1 MPLVRAKNKGG
12 MALKKL
18 TLILAMC
25 FIMLSFSGCQ
35 LSNLDSDNLMR
46 PPKASGDG
54 QAIQEAL
61 DRALGSGYVLRYP
74 RNGIHRSAIVRA
86 DFDGDEI
93 DEAVVFYRAAT
104 DAGGTRIA
112 LMDKTEE
119 TDVWTVVY
127 NSKGEGSEVERV
139 VLPDFDG
146 DGSAELIIG
155 WKTYTGSNI
164 IAAYIYS
171 EGQLTSV
178 PVTEPTSTFGVSS
191 SISYSELEAIDIDGD
206 KRDEL
211 LIASIDNINGLSS
224 VKMAEY
230 QTVSGA
236 GSLGVS
242 GEITLDSSITGFS
255 GSVSGKVAPDI
266 NGMYLGSYRGTA
278 KITTDLIVWDKEM
291 GGLSAPFVSLENQ
304 FVRTGDTSPQD
315 IDGDG
320 LIEFSADVEMPSFSV
335 ENSEKLYLTTW
346 FGYSPDLETLTEKKQ
361 TRIELPDKGY
371 AISFAD
377 DWVGKITAQR
387 NNDDEVY
394 FYSYDGEV
402 LGDELFRIKTF
413 SVEEWDELESEQDE
427 ESDYKYRS
435 LHTDSY
441 SVFAVLLSARAQ
453 SDGITYAEIERCF
466 MPLE

>member
-1 MPLVRAKNKGG
+1 

-18 TLILAMC
+18 TLILAMS
-25 FIMLSFSGCQ
+25 FMMLSLSGCQ

-61 DRALGSGYVLRYP
+61 DTALGSGYVLRYP

-93 DEAVVFYRAAT
+93 DEAVVFYRTAT
-104 DAGGTRIA
+104 DAGGTRMA
-112 LMDKTEE
+112 LMDKAEE
-119 TDVWTVVY
+119 SGVWTVVY
-127 NSKGEGSEVERV
+127 SSKGEGSEVERV
-139 VLPDFDG
+139 ILPDIDG
-146 DGSAELIIG
+146 DGSTELIIG

-164 IAAYIYS
+164 ITSYIYT
-171 EGQLTSV
+171 EGLLTSV
-178 PVTEPTSTFGVSS
+178 PVSEPTSASGISS
-191 SISYSELEAIDIDGD
+191 SLSYSEMEAIDIDGD

-211 LIASIDNINGLSS
+211 LIASIDNINGTSS

-230 QTVSGA
+230 LMVNGS

-242 GEITLDSSITGFS
+242 GEITLDTSITGFS
-255 GSVSGKVAPDI
+255 GSVSGMVAPDI
-266 NGMYLGSYRGTA
+266 YGMYLGSYRGTA
-278 KITTDLIVWDKEM
+278 RIITDLIVWDEDK
-291 GGLSAPFVSLENQ
+291 GALAAPFMSLEEP
-304 FVRTGDTSPQD
+304 FVRTGDTPPED

-320 LIEFSADVEMPSFSV
+320 MIEFSSDVEMPSFSV
-335 ENSEKLYLTTW
+335 EDSEKLYLTTW
-346 FGYSPDLETLTEKKQ
+346 LGYSPDSEELAEERQ

-371 AISFAD
+371 AISFAEE
-377 DWVGKITAQR
+377 WIGKVTAQR

-394 FYSYDGEV
+394 FYSYDGED
-402 LGDELFRIKTF
+402 LGDELFRIKSF

-427 ESDYKYRS
+427 ESEYKYRLVHS
-435 LHTDSY
+435 DNY

-453 SDGITYAEIERCF
+453 SEDITYAEIEKSF

>member
-1 MPLVRAKNKGG
+1 

-18 TLILAMC
+18 TLLLAMC
-25 FIMLSFSGCQ
+25 FVVLSLSGCQ
-35 LSNLDSDNLMR
+35 FSNLDSDNLMR

-127 NSKGEGSEVERV
+127 NSKGDGSEVERV
-139 VLPDFDG
+139 ILPDFDG
-146 DGSAELIIG
+146 DGSAELVIG

-178 PVTEPTSTFGVSS
+178 PVTEPTSAFGVSS

-230 QTVSGA
+230 LTVSGA

-242 GEITLDSSITGFS
+242 GEITLDSSITGFF
-255 GSVSGKVAPDI
+255 GSVSGQIAPEVY
-266 NGMYLGSYRGTA
+266 GMYLGSYRGTA
-278 KITTDLIVWDKEM
+278 KITTDLIVWDKDKAA
-291 GGLSAPFVSLENQ
+291 LAAPFMTLKEP
-304 FVRTGDTSPQD
+304 FVRSGDTSPQD

-320 LIEFSADVEMPSFSV
+320 MIEFSSDVEMPSFSV
-335 ENSEKLYLTTW
+335 ENGEKLYLTTW
-346 FGYSPDLETLTEKKQ
+346 LGYSPDSEALAEKKQ

-371 AISFAD
+371 AISFAEE
-377 DWVGKITAQR
+377 WVSKVTAQR

-394 FYSYDGEV
+394 FYSYNGEV

-413 SVEEWDELESEQDE
+413 SVEEWDEIESEQDE
-427 ESDYKYRS
+427 EIEYKYRAI
-435 LHTDSY
+435 HTDSY
-441 SVFAVLLSARAQ
+441 SVFAVLISARAQ
-453 SDGITYAEIERCF
+453 SEGITYAEIEKSF